1 MPGYLFVGIVLPRSL
16 GKKILTLCS
25 QIKKGMIQILIGAA
39 TSGSGKTTF
48 TMGLLRALSRRG
60 LKVQPFKCGPDY
72 IDTKFH
78 TIASGRESVN
88 LDTWMASAEHV
99 RKVYEHYCEGADV
112 AVIEGVMGLFDGYDR
127 MRGSSAEI
135 AALLDVPVLLVV
147 NARSTA
153 YSVAALLHGI
163 KTFRPHVRIA
173 GVVFN
178 QVASESHYGFLKE
191 AAADAGVEPL
201 GWIPRTDDVEIPS
214 RHLGLTIG
222 MEHEINALADRAADL
237 IEHNREGSFCVTC
250 VLFRKLFGVS
260 VSETTD
266 LSGPI
271 PPTPSGR
278 GPLPFTATRASM
290 VSDTD
295 TPKSSVQSESFTQR
309 EPSRLC
315 IAVARDRA
323 FNFVYRENID
333 RLHEMGE
340 VRFFSPLAG
349 DGLPD
354 ADMVYLPGGY
364 PELFAPQLASNRTLA
379 SQLVQ
384 YAENGGRI
392 FAECGGM
399 MYLGKSLTDQD
410 GKAWPMAGVL
420 PIECTMQ
427 GARLH
432 MGYRSMKVGDS
443 LFRGHEFHYS
453 RIANPDVLPNE
464 KIQCSAKGQ
473 PVDTALY
480 RYRNVIAGYTHWYWG
495 ENDINELWRL

>member
-1 MPGYLFVGIVLPRSL
+1 
-16 GKKILTLCS
+16 
-25 QIKKGMIQILIGAA
+25 MIRLLIGAA

-72 IDTKFH
+72 IDTQFH
-78 TIASGRESVN
+78 SIAAGRESVN

-99 RKVYEHYCEGADV
+99 REVYAHYCEGADV

-153 YSVAALLHGI
+153 YSVAALLHGM
-163 KTFRPHVRIA
+163 KTFRPDVKIA

-178 QVASESHYGFLKE
+178 QVASESHYSFLK
-191 AAADAGVEPL
+191 AAADDAGVPSL
-201 GWIPRTDDVEIPS
+201 GWIPRAEGIEVPS

-222 MEHEINALADRAADL
+222 MEQEINALADRAADL
-237 IEHNREGSFCVTC
+237 LELSGVFGE
-250 VLFRKLFGVS
+250 LFGVS

-271 PPTPSGR
+271 PPTPFGR

-295 TPKSSVQSESFTQR
+295 TPKSSVQSEAFVQKDASLLR
-309 EPSRLC
+309 

-323 FNFVYRENID
+323 FNFTYRENID
-333 RLHEMGE
+333 RLREMGE
-340 VRFFSPLAG
+340 VTFFSPLTG
-349 DGLPD
+349 DELPE
-354 ADMVYLPGGY
+354 ADLVYLPGGY
-364 PELFAPQLASNRTLA
+364 PELFAPELSLNRMLA

-384 YAENGGRI
+384 YAEKGGRI
-392 FAECGGM
+392 LAECGGM
-399 MYLGKSLTDQD
+399 MYLAKSVTDQE
-410 GKAWPMAGVL
+410 GKTWPMAGVL
-420 PIECTMQ
+420 PIECTME

-432 MGYRSMKVGDS
+432 LGYRKMTVNGVEFK
-443 LFRGHEFHYS
+443 GHEFHYS
-453 RIANPDVLPNE
+453 KCAIGDSPLLHIENMQKGTVPNCTFC
-464 KIQCSAKGQ
+464 IQYNAKGER
-473 PVDTALY
+473 VDTELF
-480 RYRNVIAGYTHWYWG
+480 RYKNVIAGYTHWYWG
-495 ENDINELWRL
+495 EADINALWEL